1 MCTATLLRARPQIR
15 RCFLGAA
22 GDDRHLVQQFFAGLY
37 VFQSVL
43 VARSFRIC
51 PRSLSLVLGSHAS
64 RADAEPVAAAG
75 PDFWFSGG
83 CLLPEWH
90 ISAHSLPGISAG
102 LPKRLAIQGPNRI
115 FSLVQRKFA
124 VSRGVRVH
132 LDSHLRYPENH
143 LWRDP
148 PFRLLNRFAVEL
160 ARPVLVFRS
169 FLLRPRIPYVDSSPR
184 PRPAGFVVSS
194 FVGEVAQ
201 ALFDPHGCGL
211 LLCHLELSV
220 LGRDVLVRKPVP
232 DFPDSD
238 LCFRFSILARTRQQA
253 VRFHAAGVRDAVRR
267 LVVVPPLG

>member
-43 VARSFRIC
+43 VARTFRIC

-75 PDFWFSGG
+75 PDFWFSCGR
-83 CLLPEWH
+83 LLPEWH

-102 LPKRLAIQGPNRI
+102 LHKRLAIQGSNRI
-115 FSLVQRKFA
+115 FSLVRFKLG
-124 VSRGVRVH
+124 VSRGICVH
-132 LDSHLRYPENH
+132 ADSHVRYSENH
-143 LWRDP
+143 LWRYP
-148 PFRLLNRFAVEL
+148 PCRFLHRFAVEL

-169 FLLRPRIPYVDSSPR
+169 FLLGPRIPYVDSAPR
-184 PRPAGFVVSS
+184 PRPAGSAVSS

-211 LLCHLELSV
+211 LLC
-220 LGRDVLVRKPVP
+220 R
-232 DFPDSD
+232 
-238 LCFRFSILARTRQQA
+238 
-253 VRFHAAGVRDAVRR
+253 
-267 LVVVPPLG
+267 